1 MNLSRAKIGVLGWLI
16 YGATS
21 PLRAQANSGGE
32 GAALKLAPPYPEI
45 QPTIWETYH
54 WAIMIGGIFFLSALG
69 LLLWGI
75 FKSKPAATQ
84 TPEDM
89 ARVALAKLSGRPEDG
104 ACLSQ
109 ISQTLRHYFSVA
121 FQLPAGEMT
130 TAELVAILAAHD
142 GVGAD
147 LGKRASHFLL
157 ECDQRKF
164 APLPVPATHA
174 VDRALK
180 LVNLGEDRR
189 KFLQNNHLP
198 QR

>member
-1 MNLSRAKIGVLGWLI
+1 MNLSRAKTGGFGWLI
-16 YGATS
+16 YGTTS
-21 PLRAQANSGGE
+21 ALRAQTNSGGYDPS
-32 GAALKLAPPYPEI
+32 LKLAPPYPEI

-69 LLLWGI
+69 LLLLAI
-75 FKSKPAATQ
+75 LKSKPAATEN
-84 TPEDM
+84 PEDL
-89 ARVALAKLSGRPEDG
+89 ARVALAKLSDRPEDG

-130 TAELVAILAAHD
+130 TAELGAILTAHD
-142 GVGAD
+142 GVGTD

-164 APLPVPATHA
+164 APLPVP
-174 VDRALK
+174 
-180 LVNLGEDRR
+180 
-189 KFLQNNHLP
+189 
-198 QR
+198 